1 MNKDLS
7 DEAKERFLREIGLCL
22 KGAGFQTEPRKNG
35 LLAVSWNGASLCRVN
50 ANGGAQ
56 FRKEELD
63 AEGASEAFHRALNVT
78 EQTVAYL
85 RLMESAPTL
94 KARGLDGDYRL
105 LLDFN
110 GTVLAAHATNNGAEF
125 VTWEWDYDHT
135 GMWQGH
141 YYGSNYSAAKKDF
154 CIRAGLISRNH
165 FFEPE
170 QLDELYRCCQ
180 WTRELDETLTYQDEQ
195 RIIKVQEQIE
205 LLVPGVQ
212 ERVAAKEM
220 QQQGSQIEQTM
231 C

>member
-7 DEAKERFLREIGLCL
+7 DEAKERSLREIGLCL

-125 VTWEWDYDHT
+125 VTWEY
-135 GMWQGH
+135 
-141 YYGSNYSAAKKDF
+141 
-154 CIRAGLISRNH
+154 RNGADVW
-165 FFEPE
+165 E
-170 QLDELYRCCQ
+170 YRNGADAYCK
-180 WTRELDETLTYQDEQ
+180 WAEKIVESE
-195 RIIKVQEQIE
+195 
-205 LLVPGVQ
+205 
-212 ERVAAKEM
+212 
-220 QQQGSQIEQTM
+220 
-231 C
+231 

>member
-1 MNKDLS
+1 M
-7 DEAKERFLREIGLCL
+7 
-22 KGAGFQTEPRKNG
+22 
-35 LLAVSWNGASLCRVN
+35 
-50 ANGGAQ
+50 
-56 FRKEELD
+56 
-63 AEGASEAFHRALNVT
+63 
-78 EQTVAYL
+78 
-85 RLMESAPTL
+85 
-94 KARGLDGDYRL
+94 
-105 LLDFN
+105 
-110 GTVLAAHATNNGAEF
+110 
-125 VTWEWDYDHT
+125 TWEWDYDHT

>member
-94 KARGLDGDYRL
+94 KARGVGWGLPSPSGFQRD
-105 LLDFN
+105 
-110 GTVLAAHATNNGAEF
+110 
-125 VTWEWDYDHT
+125 
-135 GMWQGH
+135 
-141 YYGSNYSAAKKDF
+141 SP
-154 CIRAGLISRNH
+154 CRA
-165 FFEPE
+165 
-170 QLDELYRCCQ
+170 C
-180 WTRELDETLTYQDEQ
+180 YQ
-195 RIIKVQEQIE
+195 
-205 LLVPGVQ
+205 
-212 ERVAAKEM
+212 
-220 QQQGSQIEQTM
+220 
-231 C
+231 

>member
-22 KGAGFQTEPRKNG
+22 KRAGFQTEPRKNG

-125 VTWEWDYDHT
+125 VTWEWDYDQRKSKRKSANKMLFNRATAHT
-135 GMWQGH
+135 ETARTLIANGL
-141 YYGSNYSAAKKDF
+141 KK
-154 CIRAGLISRNH
+154 S
-165 FFEPE
+165 
-170 QLDELYRCCQ
+170 
-180 WTRELDETLTYQDEQ
+180 
-195 RIIKVQEQIE
+195 
-205 LLVPGVQ
+205 
-212 ERVAAKEM
+212 
-220 QQQGSQIEQTM
+220 
-231 C
+231 